1 MLPPIADVAAAI
13 KAGQPA
19 HSGRGGVESAQAKI
33 EDASLIQGLFAVA
46 LFLGLPSA
54 GLGYWL
60 FTGLRIGVMRV
71 RVGNVSRSDQPIQF
85 WVSVAV
91 YGFFFV
97 IFASLLL
104 YVVWGLVTGQA

>member
-1 MLPPIADVAAAI
+1 MI
-13 KAGQPA
+13 
-19 HSGRGGVESAQAKI
+19 RGLLA
-33 EDASLIQGLFAVA
+33 FA

-54 GLGYWL
+54 GLGFWL
-60 FTGLRIGVMRV
+60 FTGLRSGVMRV